1 MFPIRT
7 HLEPA
12 HGSPQQNIDYC
23 TKQGNWKEFGE
34 RPQPGKRTD
43 LARVAQKVVEGTK
56 VSDLAKEEPEI
67 TTKYYKGLTFLQAQV
82 NWDKRGQREKR
93 RHTYWIWGA
102 SGTGKTYFSC
112 EQLKKMPGYRKSE
125 FYMWPKSKDFI
136 DAYQGEKYAL
146 FDDFRAE
153 GSMDFDTWLRLC
165 DPWMNPTIS
174 IKGAS
179 ATWSPDVIFFTSI
192 MPPETCWLSQK
203 KLSAEDTNQIRRR
216 VHVIDIADCD
226 VHIPEVPDDEP
237 ELVQHAL
244 MMLVTNMS
252 INTDLD
258 LSHQ

>member
-203 KLSAEDTNQIRRR
+203 N
-216 VHVIDIADCD
+216 
-226 VHIPEVPDDEP
+226 
-237 ELVQHAL
+237 
-244 MMLVTNMS
+244 
-252 INTDLD
+252 
-258 LSHQ
+258 